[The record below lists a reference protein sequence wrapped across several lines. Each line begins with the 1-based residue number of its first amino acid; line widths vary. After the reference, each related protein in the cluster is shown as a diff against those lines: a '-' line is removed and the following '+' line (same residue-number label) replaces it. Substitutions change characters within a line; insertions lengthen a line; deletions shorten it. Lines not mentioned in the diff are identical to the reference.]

1 MLGFLTT
8 CSSDFL
14 RAHALLVSLQ
24 LLLKSFLSLGASLDP
39 GYRATVTRKWELSPE
54 VGPRGF
60 DQAWPKMSLPFVSLF
75 LLLKGILLSQL
86 QQWTTATKSSV
97 PAAAALTYCCCC
109 FFNIEIDR

>member
-86 QQWTTATKSSV
+86 QRTRDRDSA
-97 PAAAALTYCCCC
+97 CC
-109 FFNIEIDR
+109 